1 VVKGIMRRTAP
12 PRPRKSRSGLGLSRR
27 AFILSAA
34 AVGGG
39 LVLGLRVLN
48 RASGPG
54 HAVEIH
60 NWITVAPDS
69 TTTIR
74 IAKMEM
80 GQGAMTSMAQLLA
93 EELAVDWSKVKTEF
107 ISIRTQLRRGRI
119 YGETK
124 TNASRSVRRSQE
136 MLRICGAQIRTMFV
150 RAASEK
156 LGVPASELFA
166 DASVV
171 THVPTGAKLSY
182 GELASAAAG
191 VPIPDP
197 ASVKLKEPE
206 DWTVIGRSMPRVDVP
221 SKVDGT
227 ATYGIDVKLPG
238 MKYAALVMCPVFGG
252 TLKSYD
258 DSNVRSKSGI
268 VKLVEIKANGK
279 VDALAVVGNSW
290 WQAKMAADAI
300 AVKWDAGGRDAIDN
314 AEILADMRAGLD
326 GPPDT
331 ILLRA
336 GNVDAAMAS
345 AARLL
350 EADYFVPYLEH
361 ATMEPMNCTALVTDE
376 GFEVWAPTQAPEE
389 AIKIAADITGIP
401 VEKGDL
407 HVTQIGGGFGRRL
420 KSDFVAQ
427 AVQIAKAMKGTPV
440 KLVWSREDTTR
451 HGFYRPA
458 TLVRI
463 RGALDAQG
471 SLAAWAYRIV
481 APTSNETLSQV
492 GASRFVHAIPNML
505 VDLVVKANHVPL
517 GEMRSVSLATHNFAV
532 QCFIDEL
539 ARSAGKDPYEFQ
551 RAMLDPDKASDV
563 AVNPRKISPRRRASR
578 LRAVLDEAALKSD
591 WRVQLGPRQGRG
603 ISAIAYA
610 DAFYAVVV
618 EVTLDGRSWFTVDRV
633 VVAGDPGFL
642 VNPDGADAQVE
653 GSVAFGLT
661 SALYGE
667 ITVSKGG
674 VAQGNFNDYPI
685 LRVGEMPRVET
696 HWVLSRQFPFG
707 GLGEPITAAVTP
719 ALVNAIFDA
728 GGPRIRSLP
737 LKNHR
742 IVRRQD

>member
-1 VVKGIMRRTAP
+1 
-12 PRPRKSRSGLGLSRR
+12 
-27 AFILSAA
+27 
-34 AVGGG
+34 
-39 LVLGLRVLN
+39 
-48 RASGPG
+48 
-54 HAVEIH
+54 
-60 NWITVAPDS
+60 
-69 TTTIR
+69 
-74 IAKMEM
+74 MEM
-80 GQGAMTSMAQLLA
+80 GQGAMTSMAQLIA

-107 ISIRTQLRRGRI
+107 ISVRTQLRRGRI

-150 RAASEK
+150 QAASEK

-197 ASVKLKEPE
+197 ASVKLKKHE

-238 MKYAALVMCPVFGG
+238 MKYAALVMCPVLGG

-268 VKLVEIKANGK
+268 VKLVEIKANGR

-300 AVKWDAGGRDAIDN
+300 AVKWDAGGRDAIDS
-314 AEILADMRAGLD
+314 AAILADMRAGLD

-331 ILLRA
+331 TLLRA

-345 AARLL
+345 AGRLL

-427 AVQIAKAMKGTPV
+427 AVQIAKEMRGTPV
-440 KLVWSREDTTR
+440 KLLWSREDTTR

-458 TLVRI
+458 SLSRL
-463 RGALDAQG
+463 RGAFDSDGDVAG
-471 SLAAWAYRIV
+471 WAHRVVATSDDLIL
-481 APTSNETLSQV
+481 APTGLK
-492 GASRFVHAIPNML
+492 RFPHDIPNVL
-505 VDLVVKANHVPL
+505 LDLVVKPSNVPE
-517 GEMRSVSLATHNFAV
+517 GRMRSVGLAAHAFVV
-532 QCFIDEL
+532 QCFMDEL
-539 ARSAGKDPYEFQ
+539 ARAAGKDPYKFQ
-551 RAMLDPDKASDV
+551 RELLNPDKA
-563 AVNPRKISPRRRASR
+563 KASKRQEVPDGEQIAR
-578 LRAVLDEAALKSD
+578 LRKVLDEAAYKSD
-591 WRVQLGPRQGRG
+591 WNTPLEQNRGRG
-603 ISAIAYA
+603 IAVLEYA
-610 DAFYAVVV
+610 NAAYAVVA
-618 EVTLDGRSWFTVDRV
+618 EVTLDGKGWFSVDRV
-633 VVAGDPGFL
+633 VVAGDPSFL
-642 VNPDGADAQVE
+642 VNPDGAAAQVE

-667 ITVSKGG
+667 ITIDKGG
-674 VAQGNFNDYPI
+674 VAQGNFNDYRI
-685 LRVGEMPRVET
+685 LRVGEMPKVET
-696 HWVLSRQFPFG
+696 HWVLSRRFPFG
-707 GLGEPITAAVTP
+707 GVGEPIVAAVTP
-719 ALVNAIFDA
+719 ALVNAIYDA

-737 LKNHR
+737 LKNHK